1 MITVEKLD
9 LLMLGKEERRKA
21 EDKFLASL
29 ALVSEE
35 ELREVTEYLNSEGVQ
50 ITKAKD
56 IKVVVNS
63 KDEIAKKFSILN
75 EIHETDVYRQDPSR
89 INRNVIDVYKRIQY
103 CKQIGK
109 SYKKEDGT
117 YEAFL
122 FNEMLWQQMMVKE
135 NDNVRETTSFVPVEE
150 EIVTLEPVVEPI
162 INEEVIETEEA
173 PEKFMDIKEYMAANK
188 DLDELTEKTTDFST
202 IRKELEGQ
210 LAELDALRNSSFDE
224 ISFGDIEPESYG
236 MGRAA

>member
-135 NDNVRETTSFVPVEE
+135 N
-150 EIVTLEPVVEPI
+150 
-162 INEEVIETEEA
+162 
-173 PEKFMDIKEYMAANK
+173 EKHSED
-188 DLDELTEKTTDFST
+188 
-202 IRKELEGQ
+202 
-210 LAELDALRNSSFDE
+210 
-224 ISFGDIEPESYG
+224 
-236 MGRAA
+236 